1 MLFPHLG
8 QGLASRTPAG
18 PRWSLLGLG
27 GGPRCSL
34 RPLDWGGG
42 RCCLLPWETS
52 ALRQM
57 PRHRWAA
64 QDSEARPVSQAGPR
78 ASGPRVSSEPS
89 SPVFSL
95 PPLLRQPCL
104 WGLLPWPLASQPA
117 PTLCLALQGSQLPPG
132 CSLPKNI
139 PGPLE
144 LITAHTAL
152 HALCSRAT
160 CTQHPL
166 LLPTPASPIHPVPR
180 PETRESPLTCP
191 VTRALHLLSHPVGR

>member
-27 GGPRCSL
+27 GGPGCSL

-78 ASGPRVSSEPS
+78 ASGPRVPSEPS

-104 WGLLPWPLASQPA
+104 WGLLPWPPASQPA

-152 HALCSRAT
+152 HALAPGPHAHNTPCCSPRLPHPS
-160 CTQHPL
+160 TQYPDQK
-166 LLPTPASPIHPVPR
+166 PGSR
-180 PETRESPLTCP
+180 R
-191 VTRALHLLSHPVGR
+191 